1 MRCLAQRSTVAS
13 AASGLAATNVTA
25 RMRAAGGCRALR
37 RGFAAVVA
45 ADGPWQWA
53 TTAGAWVGIS
63 TFLFA
68 GLTQYSFGDAEVV
81 ISMWLATAVLMRCAE
96 PA

>member
-1 MRCLAQRSTVAS
+1 MI
-13 AASGLAATNVTA
+13 
-25 RMRAAGGCRALR
+25 LR
-37 RGFAAVVA
+37 RGFDALAA
-45 ADGPWQWA
+45 ADGPSQWA
-53 TTAGAWVGIS
+53 TTAGAWVGIA